1 MERGAPPLDF
11 RFNSLSPTAVGIE
24 LRGVLNEDAEV
35 GLTKILSELKN
46 FSEVHV
52 SFENVSAVN
61 SLGVRAWVNFMR
73 GAQDGGRTII
83 FYRCSPDVVSQINMI
98 PSFVGSAMIASFF
111 VNYICPKCEHSEVS
125 LVETKSLKPGQ
136 VPKEPQCSQCQSPME
151 TEELEDEYFA
161 FLLQAS

>member
-1 MERGAPPLDF
+1 MDF
-11 RFNSLSPTAVGIE
+11 RFNPLSPKSVGIE

-73 GAQDGGRTII
+73 GAQAANRTII
-83 FYRCSPDVVSQINMI
+83 FHRCSPDVVSQINMI
-98 PSFVGSAMIASFF
+98 PSFVGPAKVASFF
-111 VNYICPKCEHSEVS
+111 VNYICPQCENSEAR
-125 LVETKSLKPGQ
+125 LVETRTLGPGQ
-136 VPKEPQCSQCQSPME
+136 TPKEPLCSKCQTAME

-161 FLLQAS
+161 FLSQAS